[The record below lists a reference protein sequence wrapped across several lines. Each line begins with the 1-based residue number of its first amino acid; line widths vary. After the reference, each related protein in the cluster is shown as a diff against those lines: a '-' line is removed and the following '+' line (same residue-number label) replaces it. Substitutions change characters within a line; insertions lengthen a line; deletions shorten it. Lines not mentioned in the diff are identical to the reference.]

1 LYYLLFQSLKQLKM
15 AQTQKTFDFYVD
27 QKVTTWYRTHFVI
40 EAESLADASKKALEF
55 YEQRNTSDWPWEQY
69 DGTTE
74 LMSVEENGGASVTE
88 LYTDMGELVYDDG
101 NKNTLPQIN

>member
-1 LYYLLFQSLKQLKM
+1 M
-15 AQTQKTFDFYVD
+15 ASTQTTFDFYVD
-27 QKVTTWYRTHFVI
+27 QKVTTWYRTHFEI
-40 EAESLADASKKALEF
+40 EAESLAEAKKKALEF
-55 YEQRNTSDWPWEQY
+55 YEQGNTSDLPWEQY

-101 NKNTLPQIN
+101 NKSTLPQIN

>member
-1 LYYLLFQSLKQLKM
+1 M

-40 EAESLADASKKALEF
+40 EAESLAEASKKALEF
-55 YEQRNTSDWPWEQY
+55 YEQGNTSDLPWEQY

-74 LMSVEENGGASVTE
+74 LMSVEENDGASVTE
-88 LYTDMGELVYDDG
+88 IYTDMGELVYDDG
-101 NKNTLPQIN
+101 NKNHLTQTT

>member
-1 LYYLLFQSLKQLKM
+1 M
-15 AQTQKTFDFYVD
+15 EQTQKNFDFYVD

-40 EAESLADASKKALEF
+40 EAESLAEASKKALEF
-55 YEQRNTSDWPWEQY
+55 YEQGNTSDLPWEQY

>member
-1 LYYLLFQSLKQLKM
+1 M

-27 QKVTTWYRTHFVI
+27 QKVTTWYRTHFEI
-40 EAESLADASKKALEF
+40 EAESLAEAKQKAKEF
-55 YEQRNTSDWPWEQY
+55 FDKGNTSDLPWEQY

-74 LMSVEENGGASVTE
+74 LTSVEENGGASVTE

>member
-1 LYYLLFQSLKQLKM
+1 M
-15 AQTQKTFDFYVD
+15 AKTSKTFDFYVD

-40 EAESLADASKKALEF
+40 EAESLAEASKKALEF
-55 YEQRNTSDWPWEQY
+55 YEQGNTSDLPWEQY

-101 NKNTLPQIN
+101 NKNTLHQIN

>member
-1 LYYLLFQSLKQLKM
+1 M
-15 AQTQKTFDFYVD
+15 AQTQTTFDFYVD

-40 EAESLADASKKALEF
+40 EAESLAEASKKALEF
-55 YEQRNTSDWPWEQY
+55 YEQGNTSDLSWEQY

-88 LYTDMGELVYDDG
+88 LYTDMGELVYHDG
-101 NKNTLPQIN
+101 DKNYLPQTK

>member
-1 LYYLLFQSLKQLKM
+1 M
-15 AQTQKTFDFYVD
+15 AKTSKTFDFYVD
-27 QKVTTWYRTHFVI
+27 QKVTTWYRTHFEI
-40 EAESLADASKKALEF
+40 EAESLAEAKKKALEF
-55 YEQRNTSDWPWEQY
+55 YEQGNTSDLPWEQY

-101 NKNTLPQIN
+101 NKSTLPQIN

>member
-1 LYYLLFQSLKQLKM
+1 M

-27 QKVTTWYRTHFVI
+27 QKVTTWYRTHFEI
-40 EAESLADASKKALEF
+40 EAESLAEAKQKAKEF
-55 YEQRNTSDWPWEQY
+55 FDKGNTSDLPWEQY

>member
-1 LYYLLFQSLKQLKM
+1 M
-15 AQTQKTFDFYVD
+15 APTQTTFDFYVD
-27 QKVTTWYRTHFVI
+27 QKVTTWYRTHFEI
-40 EAESLADASKKALEF
+40 EAGSLAEAKKKALEF
-55 YEQRNTSDWPWEQY
+55 YEQGNTSDLPWEQY

-101 NKNTLPQIN
+101 NKSTLPQIN

>member
-1 LYYLLFQSLKQLKM
+1 M
-15 AQTQKTFDFYVD
+15 ETFDFYVD
-27 QKVTTWYRTHFVI
+27 QKVTTWYRTHFEI
-40 EAESLADASKKALEF
+40 EAESLAEAKQKAKEF
-55 YEQRNTSDWPWEQY
+55 FDKGNTSDLPWEQY